1 MEKCEKEVISNHPNK
16 GNEDT
21 KLNIGLPFIE
31 CTYDIKDTNLVQI
44 MNYRGISLINEE
56 VKVKIKILSDGD
68 IFEPLIFQKQFNM
81 LGMNTVIFV
90 IEENLCDMSFLFNKC
105 STLKKIEFFNFESIH
120 PKKMLAM
127 FQECHL
133 LEYLDLS
140 NLDTS
145 NVIDAC
151 CVFNECHN
159 LK

>member
-1 MEKCEKEVISNHPNK
+1 MEKYAKEIISK
-16 GNEDT
+16 QSKKSNENT
-21 KLNIGLPFIE
+21 KTNIGLPLIE
-31 CTYDIKDTNLVQI
+31 CTYEIKDTNLVQI
-44 MNYRGISLINEE
+44 INDRGTEKINEE
-56 VKVKIKILSDGD
+56 VKSKIKILSDGD

-90 IEENLCDMSFLFNKC
+90 NEENLCDMSFLFNKC